1 VTSPRMILIAASVL
15 CLSGTAHAACRE
27 DLVTTAQNVE
37 RARTQVKDAEG
48 KAAAV
53 QCAAYRQHVSALNGV
68 KTVFARCDLGANK
81 GKNAAQVST
90 TIAAV
95 TKQMRASCKG

>member
-1 VTSPRMILIAASVL
+1 MKPTVILIAAAMLLPGGS
-15 CLSGTAHAACRE
+15 ADAACRE

-37 RARTQVKDAEG
+37 RARTQVKEAEG

-53 QCAAYRQHVSALNGV
+53 QCAAYRQHVAALNGV

-81 GKNAAQVST
+81 GKNAEQVST

-95 TKQMRASCKG
+95 TRQMRASCKG

>member
-1 VTSPRMILIAASVL
+1 MNPTVILIAAAAI
-15 CLSGTAHAACRE
+15 CLNGAAHAACRE

-37 RARTQVKDAEG
+37 HARTQVKDAEG

-53 QCAAYRQHVSALNGV
+53 QCAAYRQHVAALNGV
-68 KTVFARCDLGANK
+68 KTVFARCDLGTNK